1 MRESSLVPTNLLS
14 WPPVARRL
22 PEEKLILAALWFAP
36 WMSCAGYGELP
47 LCPFA
52 ASLGIS
58 PESTE
63 TGITN
68 LEKAGLVFVDGLTA
82 ELALD
87 GWFRF
92 HRFKTP
98 TSRTMLKREI
108 EKIRSEAI
116 KKIVSEKSLICL
128 PTTTPSA
135 SSESTTTTDAKVK
148 QLAEPLQQEFDDR
161 MALYFP
167 STISQSER
175 KCLHS
180 ILVRNK
186 IQQDQWQVILD
197 ELFGAMTH
205 REINSPVAFTMALV
219 QRAADGKFTPERGVA
234 VAQRRMDEEVESK

>member
-1 MRESSLVPTNLLS
+1 MRESSLVPTNLLN
-14 WPPVARRL
+14 WPRVARRL
-22 PEEKLILAALWFAP
+22 PEEKLIFAALWFAP

-58 PESTE
+58 PDSTE

-68 LEKAGLVFVDGLTA
+68 LEKAGLVFFDGLTA

-98 TSRTMLKREI
+98 TSKTMLKREI
-108 EKIRSEAI
+108 AKIRSEVI
-116 KKIVSEKSLICL
+116 KKIVSEKSFGCL

-148 QLAEPLQQEFDDR
+148 QLAEPMQQKFDDQ

-167 STISQSER
+167 STISQNER
-175 KCLHS
+175 KFLYS
-180 ILVRNK
+180 ILVNNK
-186 IQQDQWQVILD
+186 VHPNQWQPILD

-219 QRAADGKFTPERGVA
+219 QRAGVGKFIPERGVA
-234 VAQRRMDEEVESK
+234 VAQRRMEVEVESK